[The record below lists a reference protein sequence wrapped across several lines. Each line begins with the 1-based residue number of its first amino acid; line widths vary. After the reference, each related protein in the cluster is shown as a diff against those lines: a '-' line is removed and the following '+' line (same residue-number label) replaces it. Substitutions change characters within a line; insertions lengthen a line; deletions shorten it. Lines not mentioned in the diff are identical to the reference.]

1 MDLHSKISF
10 YITTVVF
17 RELCYVSHWH
27 GEIEPKYT
35 TYEKFSEEFIKV
47 FEVKEEFKANYRY
60 LFNEDDEDEEEEVEN
75 DVNSIKE
82 LLLDFY
88 PILRT
93 TANGAM
99 SNPCD
104 DILNEILIP
113 YFRK

>member
-1 MDLHSKISF
+1 MDD
-10 YITTVVF
+10 
-17 RELCYVSHWH
+17 ED
-27 GEIEPKYT
+27 
-35 TYEKFSEEFIKV
+35 EED
-47 FEVKEEFKANYRY
+47 EDEDEED
-60 LFNEDDEDEEEEVEN
+60 EDDEDEEEEVEN